1 MEKPAIVHMD
11 LDTFFVSVE
20 RLLDSSLNNIPVIV
34 GGSSNRGVVSAC
46 SYEARKFGVQSGM
59 PIYRAKQLCPEAKIV
74 NSGFSQYGEYS
85 KKVTQIIEESVPLFE
100 KSSIDEFYIDF
111 TGMDKYFGAFKYAC
125 NLRQRII
132 KETGLPISFGMSVNK
147 TVSKIATGEAKP
159 NNQMLIKS
167 GEEKGFLAPLNIAK
181 IPMLGKKT
189 QSVLYQLGYN
199 TISDIQNVPVSTF
212 EKQFGKNGKILWLKA
227 NGIDN
232 GKIKPFRERKSI
244 SSERTFEQNTQDVAY
259 MRSVINAMVESL
271 SIQLRKLSKYSACVG
286 IKIRYS
292 DFKTVNTQRH
302 IKQSC
307 FDADFSKTALILF
320 NEIYNTS
327 LSVRLIGVKL
337 SEFCDSGLQLNLFE
351 NNESQLKLYNVLD
364 EIRAKH
370 GKKSIRSAINTGT
383 KYIGRSNPF
392 KGGE

>member
-1 MEKPAIVHMD
+1 METPAIAHMD

-34 GGSSNRGVVSAC
+34 GGNSNRGVVSAC
-46 SYEARKFGVQSGM
+46 SYEARKFGVHAGM

-74 NSGFSQYGEYS
+74 SSGFGQYGEYS
-85 KKVTQIIEESVPLFE
+85 KMVTQIIEDSVPLFE

-111 TGMDKYFGAFKYAC
+111 SGMDKYFGAFKYAC
-125 NLRQRII
+125 ELRQRII

-159 NNQMLIKS
+159 NNQIQIKK
-167 GEEKGFLAPLNIAK
+167 GDEKAFLAPLNIAK

-189 QSVLYQLGYN
+189 QSVLYNLGYA
-199 TISDIQNVPVSTF
+199 TISDIQNVSISTF
-212 EKQFGKNGKILWLKA
+212 EDQFGKNGKVLWLKA

-232 GKIKPFRERKSI
+232 SKIKPFRERKSI
-244 SSERTFEQNTQDVAY
+244 SSERTFGQNTQDVTY
-259 MRSVINAMVESL
+259 MISVINAMVESL
-271 SIQLRKLSKYSACVG
+271 SIQLRKINKYSACVG

-292 DFKTVNTQRH
+292 DFKTINTQRH

-307 FDADFSKTALILF
+307 FDADFSKTALSLF

-337 SEFCDSGLQLNLFE
+337 SEFCDSGLQLSLFE
-351 NNESQLKLYNVLD
+351 NNESQLKLYSVVD
-364 EIRAKH
+364 EIRVKH
-370 GKKSIRSAINTGT
+370 GKKSIRSAENTGT
-383 KYIGRSNPF
+383 KYIGRNNPF
-392 KGGE
+392 KGSE